1 MKILE
6 KYNISYLIKIS
17 IFIILSLGISNSA
30 YSAEIKITFDNIRN
44 DKGSILILI
53 FNQADGFPDKHTKAI
68 RQYRVS
74 VKKAR
79 EGVKIDSLVSG
90 YYAISAVHDENSNS
104 KLDKN
109 FMGIPKEG
117 VGFSNN
123 PKILFSAP
131 NFKKSKFLL
140 NRMIYELNVKMIYF

>member
-1 MKILE
+1 M
-6 KYNISYLIKIS
+6 
-17 IFIILSLGISNSA
+17 IILSLGFSNLV

-44 DKGSILILI
+44 DKGSVLILV

-74 VKKAR
+74 VQKAR
-79 EGVKIDSLVSG
+79 EGVKIDSLASG
-90 YYAISAVHDENSNS
+90 YYAVSAVHDENSNS

-109 FMGIPKEG
+109 FVGIPKEG

-131 NFKKSKFLL
+131 NFNKSKFLL
-140 NRMIYELNVKMIYF
+140 NSMIFELNVKMIYY